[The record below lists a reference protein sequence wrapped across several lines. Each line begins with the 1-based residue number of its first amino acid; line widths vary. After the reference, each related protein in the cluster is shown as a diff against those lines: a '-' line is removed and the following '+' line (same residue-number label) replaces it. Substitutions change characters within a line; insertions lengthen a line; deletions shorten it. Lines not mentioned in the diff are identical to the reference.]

1 MNDKLTQSQKRL
13 HDSLF
18 ELYMQG
24 GLELFQAGTRGL
36 KRELI
41 IKLET
46 SALTPE
52 KGEIIHYYAVNR
64 WDEEDEFDEWAKPL
78 VALSS
83 EAERILGVTNAQLA
97 KCRSTD
103 VVLDD
108 FAAFISF
115 RYFANIPFGAR

>member
-1 MNDKLTQSQKRL
+1 MSDKIIQSQKRL

-24 GLELFQAGTRGL
+24 GLELYLAGTRGL

-41 IKLET
+41 IQLET

-64 WDEEDEFDEWAKPL
+64 WDEDDEFDEWAKPS
-78 VALSS
+78 VALSE
-83 EAERILGVTNAQLA
+83 EAERILGVTNSQLA
-97 KCRSTD
+97 QCRSTD
-103 VVLDD
+103 VVLED
-108 FAAFISF
+108 FLEFLDA
-115 RYFANIPFGAR
+115 